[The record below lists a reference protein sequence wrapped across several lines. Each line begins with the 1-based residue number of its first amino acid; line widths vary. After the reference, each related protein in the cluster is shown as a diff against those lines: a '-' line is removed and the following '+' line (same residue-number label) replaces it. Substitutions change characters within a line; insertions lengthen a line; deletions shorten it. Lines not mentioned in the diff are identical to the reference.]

1 MINVQDILKLHREM
15 VVRWHG
21 QDVDNP
27 YDDLLGVV
35 CQQFSYNFRL
45 WHEEDIA
52 RSPDAS
58 DARIAQVKR
67 NIDGLNQ
74 QRNDWIEKIDDRLT
88 EMLAANNVAL
98 LPEAKLNSETSGSV
112 MDRLSIL
119 ALRIYHMEEQVQRS
133 DATTEHVEACQG
145 KLAICL
151 LQLDDLSTSLR
162 ELLDDIFAGRKHH
175 KTYRQL
181 KMYNDPSLNPYLY
194 QAQQRVEE

>member
-1 MINVQDILKLHREM
+1 MIDVQEILKLHREM
-15 VVRWHG
+15 VVRWHE

-27 YDDLLGVV
+27 YDGLLGVV

-52 RSPDAS
+52 RSPDAG
-58 DARIAQVKR
+58 DERIAQVKR

-88 EMLAANNVAL
+88 EMLAAENVEPQ
-98 LPEAKLNSETSGSV
+98 PEARLNTETPGSV

-133 DATTEHVEACQG
+133 DATAEHVDACQR
-145 KLAICL
+145 KLAVCL
-151 LQLDDLSTSLR
+151 LQLDDLSTSLQQ
-162 ELLDDIFAGRKHH
+162 LLDDIFAGRRRH
-175 KTYRQL
+175 KTYRQF
-181 KMYNDPSLNPYLY
+181 KMYNDPALNPYLY
-194 QAQQRVEE
+194 QARQKAAA

>member
-1 MINVQDILKLHREM
+1 MIDVQVILKLHREM

-21 QDVDNP
+21 QDVDSP

-52 RSPDAS
+52 RSPDVS
-58 DARIAQVKR
+58 DTRIAQVKR

-88 EMLAANNVAL
+88 EMLAANNVTL
-98 LPEAKLNSETSGSV
+98 LPEAKLNSETPGSV

-133 DATTEHVEACQG
+133 DATAEHVEACQR
-145 KLAICL
+145 KLAICM
-151 LQLDDLSTSLR
+151 LQLDDLSTSLS

-194 QAQQRVEE
+194 QAEQRTEE

>member
-15 VVRWHG
+15 VVRWHR